1 MSRSLSPRGGAP
13 DAELLPE
20 IRNEGFPFPACGG
33 GRPGRSGAASASTKD
48 EAMIVANSQ
57 VLARML
63 PVIGGGVL
71 PLEGIEAETTLQPRW
86 LRKFLLVWRCGVVYN
101 AAVLGDCA

>member
-1 MSRSLSPRGGAP
+1 MSRSLDPRGGGA
-13 DAELLPE
+13 DAELFPE

-33 GRPGRSGAASASTKD
+33 GRSGRSGAASASTKD
-48 EAMIVANSQ
+48 EAMIVTNSQ

-63 PVIGGGVL
+63 PVSGVVPEVL
-71 PLEGIEAETTLQPRW
+71 EAETTLQPRW

-101 AAVLGDCA
+101 AAVLGNCA